1 MNNMFT
7 TIFNNERTPKWVK
20 ILIKIVLILFIIV
33 IGVSFTYSSLTR
45 KDYFGLFLSI
55 IYNLIII
62 FILFMLVKNKK
73 RNKNEK

>member
-20 ILIKIVLILFIIV
+20 ILIKIVLILFIII

-62 FILFMLVKNKK
+62 FILFMLVKNK